1 MHVKWLLRISI
12 EILMDMRSI
21 LEQWCCILV
30 EYVEWKV
37 AVGDDCCVDRGLW
50 CRRSGGRVYYGSHNT
65 HNTVWKNN
73 NNTDASGNSTSTN
86 TTNNRT
92 SHQTVT
98 IGAIVPNIVDTDILL
113 LIIANLTIYISV
125 MFLSMVEYIEVN
137 YKNTIVIRKNNTQGT
152 SLMEE
157 LLVFSGE

>member
-1 MHVKWLLRISI
+1 MEK
-12 EILMDMRSI
+12 
-21 LEQWCCILV
+21 
-30 EYVEWKV
+30 
-37 AVGDDCCVDRGLW
+37 
-50 CRRSGGRVYYGSHNT
+50 
-65 HNTVWKNN
+65 N
-73 NNTDASGNSTSTN
+73 NNTDASGNSTSN
-86 TTNNRT
+86 STTNNRT

-98 IGAIVPNIVDTDILL
+98 IGSIVPNIVDTDILL

-157 LLVFSGE
+157 ILVFSGE